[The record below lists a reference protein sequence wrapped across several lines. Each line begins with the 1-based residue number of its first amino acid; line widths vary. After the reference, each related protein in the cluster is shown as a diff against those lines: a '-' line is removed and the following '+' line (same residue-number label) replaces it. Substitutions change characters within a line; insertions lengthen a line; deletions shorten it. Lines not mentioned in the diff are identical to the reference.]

1 MQNLKLVILG
11 DGAVGKSALLIVY
24 TTNSFPSNYIPTVFD
39 NYSASVNVGG
49 KPYNLGLFDTAGQED
64 YDRLRPLCYPGTD
77 IFVLC
82 FSVESKASFDNIEA
96 KWLPEIKHHMPGV
109 PILLVATKTDLRAGG
124 SSRSCIYFDE
134 GFKLSQKHNLEYT
147 ETSALQGNN
156 VKHCFE
162 KAVYMAVS
170 SLGSSA
176 RKGKMG
182 FLGKGKGRKGV
193 PLPPEM
199 PPAGKA
205 PWIEIQTST
214 MGSDLGKALEQP
226 SDADVIFVVAG
237 KEIFAHKLILSSAC
251 NFFCR
256 VFGLKTPDQ
265 GISGSTNVWNFTRE
279 DINEGKIT
287 GLAGIHDTV
296 LEANLD
302 PDAKKM
308 TRVTISADISYTI
321 FRNVLA
327 FLYTGLP
334 NISEDASE
342 EDLFALCKASDIFHL
357 PHLQDIVKNLQ
368 NEEEFLNPSIG
379 TYLNDETGKRA
390 KWLFLN
396 RETLSDVRFKVED
409 TVVHAHKVMLKSRCE
424 FMAGMFSGVF
434 AESSQTEIKIEETS
448 LECFLALLEY
458 IYTDHSPIEE
468 GDAVGILVIAD
479 RYGLERLKNLCELYI
494 TKGVDVAVANSIA
507 EAHVDVIGLL
517 HTAQL
522 YNSKQLAAWCLH
534 FVASN
539 FIAFQQ
545 RSEFKTLEGDN
556 LKYVDEQRWPPVS
569 YLEALEAHKVKY
581 GKKEDK
587 TCKVQ

>member
-1 MQNLKLVILG
+1 MENLKLVMLG
-11 DGAVGKSALLIVY
+11 DGAVGKSALLITY

-77 IFVLC
+77 IFVLS
-82 FSVESKASFDNIEA
+82 FSVASRDSFLNIES

-109 PILLVATKTDLRAGG
+109 PILLVATKTDLRQG
-124 SSRSCIYFDE
+124 STHTCIYFDE
-134 GFKLSQKHNLEYT
+134 GFKLAQKHNMEYT

-156 VKHCFE
+156 VKPCFE

-170 SLGSSA
+170 GMGSSG
-176 RKGKMG
+176 RKSKRGLLG
-182 FLGKGKGRKGV
+182 FGKGHKRA

-214 MGSDLGKALEQP
+214 MGSDLGKGLEQP
-226 SDADVIFVVAG
+226 SDADVIFVVEG

-265 GISGSTNVWNFTRE
+265 GTSSSSNVWNFTWE

-296 LEANLD
+296 PGANLD

-308 TRVTISADISYTI
+308 TKVTISANISYRI

-334 NISEDASE
+334 NISEDAGE
-342 EDLFALCKASDIFHL
+342 EDLFALFKASEVFHL

-409 TVVHAHKVMLKSRCE
+409 TIVHAHKVLLKSRCE

-458 IYTDHSPIEE
+458 IYTDHSPIED
-468 GDAVGILVIAD
+468 GDAVGILVVAD

-494 TKGVDVAVANSIA
+494 TKGVDVAVANCIA

-539 FIAFQQ
+539 FIAFQKK
-545 RSEFKTLEGDN
+545 SEFKALEGEN
-556 LKYVDEQRWPPVS
+556 LEYVNEQRWPPVS
-569 YLEALEAHKVKY
+569 YLQALEEHKVKY

-587 TCKVQ
+587 SCKVQ